1 MLDSSIINGRT
12 ARTTFFIM
20 FVGGL
25 YFLSSYLLSLLC
37 NKLIFGVFQMPC
49 INTLES
55 SGIIAFLFII
65 FFGIK
70 FGLKYKD
77 NSDFSNKMGNQLN
90 NPNNHSFSD
99 KYFGHQTNLSYQSNS
114 NAFDENIINDNN
126 IEENITFD
134 TYQNINTNQKTSNTT
149 KQSITKS
156 NINANINKIEN
167 QINNQIN
174 IAKNKIKLSKENS
187 NCLKKIEQMTDEQKK
202 QLQLTLAKSCGIQIN
217 DEKKFV

>member
-37 NKLIFGVFQMPC
+37 NKLIFGVIQIPC

-70 FGLKYKD
+70 FGLKYND
-77 NSDFSNKMGNQLN
+77 NRTLN
-90 NPNNHSFSD
+90 NPNNKPNNQYNYSSIQNNSTVA
-99 KYFGHQTNLSYQSNS
+99 QTNLSYKTNL
-114 NAFDENIINDNN
+114 NN
-126 IEENITFD
+126 FEFEKNEENSD
-134 TYQNINTNQKTSNTT
+134 LSPNIYTAENNTKNI

-156 NINANINKIEN
+156 NINKIEN

-174 IAKNKIKLSKENS
+174 IAKNKIKLTKENS